1 MASVAAPK
9 VADELSSSSVFTSWT
24 RFADSGKNFL
34 QTSKT
39 FFSHRYTYLKDN
51 DNDIHSVFLAAIAI
65 NLLYMGGI
73 FGIIT
78 FTAFA
83 VSANMGSEKIKETLE
98 KIKFIWDDTKSG
110 KLAVVTLGFVMFSLY
125 PWQVACA
132 VAGVYSSTLSVKK
145 EGSVPADAAAVDDKS
160 KAPPVPQ
167 QTNGKCTLL

>member
-1 MASVAAPK
+1 MASSAPK
-9 VADELSSSSVFTSWT
+9 VPDELSSSSVFTSWT

-39 FFSHRYTYLKDN
+39 FFSHRYTYIKEN
-51 DNDIHSVFLAAIAI
+51 DNNIHSVFLAAIAI

-83 VSANMGSEKIKETLE
+83 IGANMGSEKIKEILE
-98 KIKFIWDDTKSG
+98 KVRFIWVDTKSG

-125 PWQVACA
+125 PWQIACA
-132 VAGVYSSTLSVKK
+132 SAGIYSSTLSLKK
-145 EGSVPADAAAVDDKS
+145 EGDADPVPADDKN
-160 KAPPVPQ
+160 KAQPVKK
-167 QTNGKCTLL
+167 GWFS